1 MSAKSKTPGKK
12 RYSQSEF
19 PFGDSRRKSFR
30 GHKPSD
36 LGKLPASVLCL
47 SPRGNKWLRARKV
60 KTVAG
65 LVEIVAVHML
75 AKRCLDQG
83 LRMEITKSL
92 KPFWNGHSYRS
103 IVAVSLLSC
112 GVERVLGDRETGS
125 EPVSVLGLSGTLKT
139 WLSVKNID
147 TLRDLL
153 LMDEEVLRGSRK
165 LGTLFVDEIIV
176 ELVKFLS
183 K

>member
-30 GHKPSD
+30 GHKSSD
-36 LGKLPASVLCL
+36 LGRLPASVLCL

-60 KTVAG
+60 KIIA
-65 LVEIVAVHML
+65 
-75 AKRCLDQG
+75 
-83 LRMEITKSL
+83 
-92 KPFWNGHSYRS
+92 
-103 IVAVSLLSC
+103 
-112 GVERVLGDRETGS
+112 
-125 EPVSVLGLSGTLKT
+125 
-139 WLSVKNID
+139 
-147 TLRDLL
+147 DL
-153 LMDEEVLRGSRK
+153 
-165 LGTLFVDEIIV
+165 VDEIIV